1 MAVDLERQTHNNARG
16 NNFDGLDKAFVIF
29 KLPTNSSRGQRIHRR
44 VDLIVAPHHRY
55 SLAVLGWSGSM
66 IFERDLR

>member
-16 NNFDGLDKAFVIF
+16 NNFDGLDKAFVILR
-29 KLPTNSSRGQRIHRR
+29 LPPDPVEPRRLHRR
-44 VDLIVAPHHRY
+44 VDLIVAPFERY
-55 SLAVLGWSGSM
+55 ALAVLGWSGSM